1 MRTIAIGEAG
11 KERREPGRKPAV
23 SPRLRAAD
31 RVVASGV
38 TGRQFSGYLIGR
50 HCVSKTKS
58 FFAEQRPF
66 STIFACPK
74 RHSRSSRAP
83 PNRMPT
89 SCGSISQR
97 RCGVR
102 AFSPFRLDRISIPA
116 GLAACLGRSV
126 RRDADE
132 TAPLGDSSI
141 ASPQPAMP
149 AGRAATSARSWIIG
163 ASQEAARNGAEAVT
177 AAYRSLPTVV
187 DMADAAAGDAPRV
200 DTRHP
205 DNVRFRAIFGDRAA
219 TAAAAH
225 VEEVAHAQNREFGA
239 PIETRGQDPV
249 EEKFTL
255 HAMADMP
262 RPVRNT
268 FAKFRFFC
276 APEKI
281 RVVPPRL
288 GGGFDAKNVVYP
300 EQMLVL

>member
-1 MRTIAIGEAG
+1 M
-11 KERREPGRKPAV
+11 
-23 SPRLRAAD
+23 
-31 RVVASGV
+31 
-38 TGRQFSGYLIGR
+38 
-50 HCVSKTKS
+50 
-58 FFAEQRPF
+58 
-66 STIFACPK
+66 
-74 RHSRSSRAP
+74 
-83 PNRMPT
+83 
-89 SCGSISQR
+89 
-97 RCGVR
+97 
-102 AFSPFRLDRISIPA
+102 
-116 GLAACLGRSV
+116 
-126 RRDADE
+126 
-132 TAPLGDSSI
+132 
-141 ASPQPAMP
+141 
-149 AGRAATSARSWIIG
+149 
-163 ASQEAARNGAEAVT
+163 T

-225 VEEVAHAQNREFGA
+225 VEEVAHVQNREFGA

-249 EEKFTL
+249 EEKFSL

-288 GGGFDAKNVVYP
+288 GGGFGAKNVVYP